1 MIGAQRSPL
10 PCRGAIHSPAARAMK
25 TGRAAEI
32 IKPMMRR
39 TRLPLATPWPLV
51 LALAVLPA
59 ACAPA
64 GSAAPGSSAGDSL
77 PSVTVTRVKTG
88 VLERTIT
95 LPGTVRAYQEAML
108 YAKVAGYLKS
118 IAVDRGDRVTAGQVL
133 AELEVPEIQ
142 AEIGKLKAEVDAAEI
157 EKKRLTEAAR
167 RAPDLVTP
175 QAVDSANAK
184 HEVAVANLKRTQT
197 LMDYAKLTA
206 PFAGVI
212 TKRWVDP
219 GAFIPAATSS
229 SSAKSAALVTLMDFS
244 RVRIEAAIPE
254 TEVPRVKVGLPAILS
269 VREIPERTF
278 EGRVTRIA
286 YALDDSTKTM
296 ETEIEIPNSDGALRP
311 GMYASVRISLEK
323 KTGAL
328 LVPAE
333 AVVTQKGQPFVF
345 SVAGGKARKVAL
357 RTGLDDG
364 VNVEVLDGLS
374 PEDMVVIAGAQALT
388 DGQACRAVEAK

>member
-1 MIGAQRSPL
+1 
-10 PCRGAIHSPAARAMK
+10 
-25 TGRAAEI
+25 
-32 IKPMMRR
+32 MRR
-39 TRLPLATPWPLV
+39 IRAPLATLWPPA
-51 LALAVLPA
+51 LALAVLA
-59 ACAPA
+59 VACGPTR
-64 GSAAPGSSAGDSL
+64 SATRRRASGPTGDV

-88 VLERTIT
+88 VLDREIT
-95 LPGTVRAYQEAML
+95 LPGSVRAYQEATI

-118 IAVDRGDRVTAGQVL
+118 IAVDRGDRVRAGQVL

-157 EKKRLTEAAR
+157 EKKRLTEAAQ

-184 HEVAVANLKRTQT
+184 HEVALANLKRTQT
-197 LMDYAKLTA
+197 LMDYARLTA

-212 TKRWVDP
+212 TKRWVDA

-229 SSAKSAALVTLMDFS
+229 SSAKSAAVVTLMDFS
-244 RVRIEAAIPE
+244 RVRIDVAFPE
-254 TEVPRVKVGLPAILS
+254 TEVPLVKVGLPATLS
-269 VREIPERTF
+269 VSEIPGKTF

-296 ETEIEIPNSDGALRP
+296 GTEIEITNPDGALRP
-311 GMYASVRISLEK
+311 GMYASIKISLERR
-323 KTGAL
+323 TGAL
-328 LVPAE
+328 RVPAE
-333 AVVTQKGQPFVF
+333 AIVTQKGKPFVF
-345 SVAGGKARKVAL
+345 TVAGGKARKVAL

-374 PEDMVVIAGAQALT
+374 AEDMVVVAGAQALS
-388 DGQACRAVEAK
+388 DGQVCRPVEAK

>member
-1 MIGAQRSPL
+1 
-10 PCRGAIHSPAARAMK
+10 
-25 TGRAAEI
+25 
-32 IKPMMRR
+32 MR
-39 TRLPLATPWPLV
+39 TIRLPLAMLWALP
-51 LALAVLPA
+51 LALSVLPA

-64 GSAAPGSSAGDSL
+64 GGAAPGSSAGDSL
-77 PSVTVTRVKTG
+77 PSVTVTRVKAG
-88 VLERTIT
+88 VLDRGIT
-95 LPGTVRAYQEAML
+95 LPGSVRAYQEAIL

-118 IAVDRGDRVTAGQVL
+118 IAVDRGDRVRAGQVL

-157 EKKRLTEAAR
+157 ERKRLTEAAQ

-206 PFAGVI
+206 PFPGVI

-229 SSAKSAALVTLMDFS
+229 SSAKSAAVVTLMDFS
-244 RVRIEAAIPE
+244 RVRIDIAFPE
-254 TEVPRVKVGLPAILS
+254 TEVPLVKVGLPATLS
-269 VREIPERTF
+269 VSEIPGKTF

-296 ETEIEIPNSDGALRP
+296 GTEIEITNPDGALRP
-311 GMYASVRISLEK
+311 GMYASVKISLERR
-323 KTGAL
+323 TGAL
-328 LVPAE
+328 RVPAE
-333 AVVTQKGQPFVF
+333 AIVTQKGKPFVF
-345 SVAGGKARKVAL
+345 TVAGGKARKVAL

-374 PEDMVVIAGAQALT
+374 PQDMVVVAGAQILT